1 MRDRGPLL
9 KKPIIKLVYFDEGS
23 ATDYIQ
29 ITEGGALST
38 IETLV
43 SEGSESGS
51 AKAGAKIG
59 IGTKG
64 LKALIGLG
72 ASAEAEGSLD
82 ASFNSGAIAKSI
94 ISNTV
99 LTDFLQA
106 IELEDSPIE
115 EFNDIQI
122 EQIPGS
128 IASFSLLTP
137 YLSMFRP
144 GQAVAAGDFDIS
156 LDKLD
161 ATISKAKGYIEFQ
174 GHRNQDEDVILR
186 FNRMAL
192 KNNYR
197 PSDLLR
203 MSLTLYAV
211 YVGDCRIGDLV
222 ADKELSAEGFSAA
235 DNPDYSEE
243 RSHLQAQVEM
253 QPELKMYDVLLA
265 GVSARED

>member
-1 MRDRGPLL
+1 MDNQMV
-9 KKPIIKLVYFDEGS
+9 KLVYFDEGS

-29 ITEGGALST
+29 IIEGGALST
-38 IETLV
+38 METLM
-43 SEGSESGS
+43 SEDSESGS

-59 IGTKG
+59 LGTKA
-64 LKALIGLG
+64 LKALIGLD
-72 ASAEAEGSLD
+72 ASAKAEGSLD
-82 ASFNSGAIAKSI
+82 MSFNSGAIAKSI

-99 LTDFLQA
+99 LTDFLRA
-106 IELEDSPIE
+106 IESESSPIE
-115 EFNDIQI
+115 KFNDIQI

-137 YLSMFRP
+137 YLSMLRP

-161 ATISKAKGYIEFQ
+161 ATISKAKGYIEFR
-174 GHRNQDEDVILR
+174 GHRDQGEDVILR

-197 PSDLLR
+197 PTDLLR
-203 MSLTLYAV
+203 MNLTLYAV
-211 YVGDCRIGDLV
+211 YVGDCRIGDLI

-235 DNPDYSEE
+235 DSPDYSEE
-243 RSHLQAQVEM
+243 KSCSQAQEEM
-253 QPELKMYDVLLA
+253 QFELKMYDVLLA
-265 GVSARED
+265 GVSTRED